1 MNEKPSS
8 VKIKKSIFV
17 EKMRWYM
24 RIPKELL
31 YLKRNHNKLH
41 HITSA
46 QPLSDCPKRIVWFDI
61 GSYKRSLILNNKTSL
76 LLIFCFL
83 S

>member
-1 MNEKPSS
+1 MVYEN
-8 VKIKKSIFV
+8 
-17 EKMRWYM
+17 
-24 RIPKELL
+24 PKELL

-61 GSYKRSLILNNKTSL
+61 RSYKRNLILNNKTSL